1 VAAGAPKPELVFVGA
16 VVVAGV
22 PKLKPT
28 VLVVDGETV
37 VPKPVFGA
45 KAVV

>member
-1 VAAGAPKPELVFVGA
+1 VVAGAPKPELAFVGA
-16 VVVAGV
+16 VVVAGA

-28 VLVVDGETV
+28 VLVDGEAV

-45 KAVV
+45 KAV